1 MSQLPLASII
11 VNNYNYGRFL
21 DEAIDSALNQT
32 YPHTEVIVVDDGS
45 TDNSREIIASYGG
58 QIVPLLK
65 ENGGQASGLNAGFGA
80 SRGEVIVFLDSDDIL
95 LSTAVER
102 AVQLFSES
110 DVIKVHWPLWEI
122 DEHGKPTGN
131 LQPTFALAEGDLR
144 EFVVQNGPTGYGW
157 PPTSGNAWSRKFIKD
172 ISPIPENEY
181 KISAD
186 IYLSVLAPVF
196 GQMKKISEPQGCYR
210 VHGQNNYWGNPFDS
224 RLDGD
229 LRRWEHSFGLLA
241 GMLEEQGSEIDLGV
255 WKSKS
260 WFHQIYQSIQKIS
273 AVVPSQN
280 SFILVDENQWETG
293 EFIAGRRRIPFL
305 ERDGQYWG
313 PPADDETA
321 IREFERLRQAGASFM
336 VFAWPAFW
344 WLDYYSGLHEYLQ
357 ARYRRIL
364 KNDRLIAFDLRV

>member
-1 MSQLPLASII
+1 
-11 VNNYNYGRFL
+11 
-21 DEAIDSALNQT
+21 
-32 YPHTEVIVVDDGS
+32 
-45 TDNSREIIASYGG
+45 
-58 QIVPLLK
+58 
-65 ENGGQASGLNAGFGA
+65 
-80 SRGEVIVFLDSDDIL
+80 
-95 LSTAVER
+95 
-102 AVQLFSES
+102 
-110 DVIKVHWPLWEI
+110 
-122 DEHGKPTGN
+122 
-131 LQPTFALAEGDLR
+131 
-144 EFVVQNGPTGYGW
+144 
-157 PPTSGNAWSRKFIKD
+157 
-172 ISPIPENEY
+172 
-181 KISAD
+181 
-186 IYLSVLAPVF
+186 
-196 GQMKKISEPQGCYR
+196 
-210 VHGQNNYWGNPFDS
+210 
-224 RLDGD
+224 
-229 LRRWEHSFGLLA
+229 
-241 GMLEEQGSEIDLGV
+241 MLEEQGSEIDLGV

-344 WLDYYSGLHEYLQ
+344 WLDYYSGLHEHLQ